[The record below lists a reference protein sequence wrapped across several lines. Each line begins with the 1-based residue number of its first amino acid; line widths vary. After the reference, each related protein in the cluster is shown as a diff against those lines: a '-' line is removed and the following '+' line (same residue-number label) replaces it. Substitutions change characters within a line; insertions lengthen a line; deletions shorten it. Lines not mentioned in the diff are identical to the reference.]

1 MDWQAFQKIANVLT
15 FYTIRDW
22 TDLIRNI
29 FVIIASIVAIYGIRA
44 WRHEF
49 IGKRKIE
56 LAEEVLAL
64 FYEARDII
72 KYIRDPGGFSKE
84 GSSRETEGEETPLV
98 KEARDR
104 AFVPMERYNEH
115 RATFS
120 KLSSLKYRFV
130 AYFGKDAA
138 TPFDDLR
145 GILNEIF
152 LAARRLA
159 RYWSIESGT
168 SMTEEQ
174 VKKRDMC
181 EAIFWEDEAE
191 KDPINPKLDH
201 IIEQMERMC
210 KEFIH

>member
-1 MDWQAFQKIANVLT
+1 MDWQAFQKIANALT

-29 FVIIASIVAIYGIRA
+29 FVIIASIVAIYGIKA

-72 KYIRDPGGFSKE
+72 RYIRDPGGFSKE
-84 GSSRETEGEETPLV
+84 GSSRKAEEEETPLV

-104 AFVPMERYNEH
+104 AYVAIERYNEH
-115 RATFS
+115 RERFS
-120 KLSSLKYRFV
+120 KLYSLKYRFV
-130 AYFGKDAA
+130 AYFGKDTA

-145 GILNEIF
+145 GILNQIF
-152 LAARRLA
+152 LSARRLA
-159 RYWSIESGT
+159 RYWTIESGT
-168 SMTEEQ
+168 PLTAEQ
-174 VKKRDMC
+174 VKKREMN

-191 KDPINPKLDH
+191 NDPINPKLNQ
-201 IIEQMERMC
+201 IIERMEGMC
-210 KEFIH
+210 KELIH

>member
-1 MDWQAFQKIANVLT
+1 MDSQAFGGMVTASTFNTISYWAQLIQNV
-15 FYTIRDW
+15 
-22 TDLIRNI
+22 
-29 FVIIASIVAIYGIRA
+29 FVIMASLIAIYGIRA
-44 WRHEF
+44 WRREF

-72 KYIRDPGGFSKE
+72 RYIRDPGGFSKE

-98 KEARDR
+98 KQARDQ

-120 KLSSLKYRFV
+120 KLYSLKYRFV

-138 TPFDDLR
+138 APFDDLR

-168 SMTEEQ
+168 PMTEEK
-174 VKKRDMC
+174 VKKREMS
-181 EAIFWEDEAE
+181 EAIFWEDEAA

>member
-1 MDWQAFQKIANVLT
+1 MNWQVFGEIVDAPT
-15 FYTIRDW
+15 FYTLKGW
-22 TDLIRNI
+22 TELIQNI
-29 FVIIASIVAIYGIRA
+29 FVIIASIVAIYGVRA
-44 WRHEF
+44 WRRQF
-49 IGKRKIE
+49 VGKRKIE

-64 FYEARDII
+64 FYEVRDII

-104 AFVPMERYNEH
+104 AFVPMERYNKH
-115 RATFS
+115 RSTFS
-120 KLSSLKYRFV
+120 KLYSLKYRFV

-138 TPFDDLR
+138 APFDDLR

-152 LAARRLA
+152 LAARRLS

-168 SMTEEQ
+168 PMTEEQ
-174 VKKRDMC
+174 VKKRDMS
-181 EAIFWEDEAE
+181 EAIIWEDEAE
-191 KDPINPKLDH
+191 EDQINPKLDH

-210 KEFIH
+210 REFVH